1 MKKKVAVALA
11 AVLSAGLT
19 SAAHAKRPVEFTVG
33 SEYYRET
40 YREYTNGTER
50 LMQERGNLWS
60 LNGGIK
66 YSFNERHAAKLE
78 GRYSHGQSDYTGQYM
93 ENSYYGEAVIK
104 NVPRRVY
111 DIRASYEY
119 THPLNGK
126 LDLTLE
132 TGLGR
137 RTLKDLGSRAN
148 AYDYDRK
155 NQILYAR
162 AGAGLNIKLPR
173 SFEISPKAA
182 YNHMLH
188 GRQYSY
194 LSGYPNKFKQSGGRG
209 IEVEVPVSKRFA
221 NGSELS
227 AGPFYR
233 GWKVPDSERI
243 YSVGSDGSLWNARE
257 PKNYTHEA
265 GMKLQYSF

>member
-11 AVLSAGLT
+11 AVLSAGSV
-19 SAAHAKRPVEFTVG
+19 SASQAKRPVEFTVG
-33 SEYYRET
+33 SGYYRET
-40 YREYTNGTER
+40 YREYTNGTDR

-60 LNGGIK
+60 LEGGIK
-66 YSFNERHAAKLE
+66 YPFNDRHAAKIE
-78 GRYSHGQSDYTGQYM
+78 GRYSHGKSDYTGQYM
-93 ENSYYGEAVIK
+93 EDSYYGEAVVKSI
-104 NVPRRVY
+104 PRRAY
-111 DIRASYEY
+111 DIRASYEH
-119 THPLNGK
+119 THPLNEK
-126 LDLTLE
+126 LDLVLE
-132 TGLGR
+132 TGLGHR
-137 RTLKDLGSRAN
+137 ILKDLGSRAN
-148 AYDYDRK
+148 QYNYDRK

-162 AGAGLNIKLPR
+162 AGAGLNIKLPG

-194 LSGYPNKFKQSGGRG
+194 HSSYPGKFKQSGGRG
-209 IEVEVPVSKRFA
+209 IEVEVPVSKRFS
-221 NGSELS
+221 NDSKLS
-227 AGPFYR
+227 FGPFYR

-243 YSVGSDGSLWNARE
+243 YSVDSDGRLWSVRE